1 MQGGRSILDSLT
13 ETIDLNQGL
22 VPSSNSM
29 DRSSPWDN
37 ILDPVGSRFSNSVLV
52 ASEGNA
58 GCTSAPSFSGWD
70 QGESSSS
77 SSNYVVNGRIY
88 CNNLKPGHMWPSSS
102 SNYVIADQG
111 SEERGFESSNVF
123 VNKSFSSS
131 YGGNHLISRPSTHHY
146 FNSNHSPGNVNSNY
160 GTWQLKKICFPI
172 FHREHYFLL
181 CFDFPNYRYEIIDNM
196 SAPTAKKLKYGESI
210 EDLKNMMFEFYRTIS
225 PRRSIL
231 CAGVDGKR
239 MQMEWRDSKNKI
251 DCGVFLMCHMETY
264 LSQGVKK
271 WDCGLIKGDT
281 SELHKLRMRF
291 MKELSISEYNIH

>member
-1 MQGGRSILDSLT
+1 MVDGGGHSRAKRRAPQSKDSA
-13 ETIDLNQGL
+13 L
-22 VPSSNSM
+22 VCG
-29 DRSSPWDN
+29 WY
-37 ILDPVGSRFSNSVLV
+37 
-52 ASEGNA
+52 A
-58 GCTSAPSFSGWD
+58 GIW
-70 QGESSSS
+70 
-77 SSNYVVNGRIY
+77 
-88 CNNLKPGHMWPSSS
+88 
-102 SNYVIADQG
+102 
-111 SEERGFESSNVF
+111 
-123 VNKSFSSS
+123 
-131 YGGNHLISRPSTHHY
+131 
-146 FNSNHSPGNVNSNY
+146 
-160 GTWQLKKICFPI
+160 ICFPI